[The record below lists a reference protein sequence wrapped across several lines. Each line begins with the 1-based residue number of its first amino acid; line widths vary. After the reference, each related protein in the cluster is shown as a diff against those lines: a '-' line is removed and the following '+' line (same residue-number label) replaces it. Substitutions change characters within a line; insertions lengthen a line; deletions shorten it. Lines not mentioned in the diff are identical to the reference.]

1 MTADDTPW
9 LSPDERGAWLAVAA
23 LMVRLPAALD
33 IQLERDAGLSMFEY
47 MVLSVLSEEP
57 DRTMRMSDIATFASS
72 SLSRLSHTA
81 KRLEKAGYLTRQQV
95 PGGGR
100 RTDATLTDAGY
111 EKVLATAPAHVREV
125 RRLLVDVLDPGEI
138 DVLGRIGRKV
148 VRAIDPD
155 DACGEVCRV
164 PHSSR

>member
-1 MTADDTPW
+1 MPAPDDTPW
-9 LSPDERGAWLAVAA
+9 LTSDERGAWLAVAA

-33 IQLERDAGLSMFEY
+33 IQLERDSGLSMFEY

-57 DRTMRMSDIATFASS
+57 DRTMRMSEIATFASS

-81 KRLEKAGYLTRQQV
+81 KRLENAGYLIRRQI

-100 RTDATLTDAGY
+100 RTNATLTDAGHA
-111 EKVLATAPAHVREV
+111 KVLAAAPAHVREV
-125 RRLLVDVLDPGEI
+125 RRLLIDVLDPEEI

-155 DACGEVCRV
+155 GGECDQVR
-164 PHSSR
+164 